1 MKRNCRVG
9 IIFLSLM
16 IVLSGCGIANDD
28 TNKKDQEYKLV
39 RGAVSL
45 NGEVVESLPAFVG
58 SSDVRLPF
66 MQIVQLL
73 GMTVESKE
81 DGLVYIT
88 NCDDPYVLTL
98 SPEIVL
104 VKQGDD
110 SNLMLP
116 PPGSSSYYCQYE
128 MDDVFVDDATLSSAL
143 FFMGVTIHYAIDYEI
158 PKIEIVRVSDPTA

>member
-1 MKRNCRVG
+1 MKGNCRIG

-16 IVLSGCGIANDD
+16 IVLSGCGIADHA
-28 TNKKDQEYKLV
+28 NKKDQEYKLV
-39 RGAVSL
+39 RGAVFL
-45 NGEVVESLPAFVG
+45 NGEVVEDLPAFVG

-88 NCDDPYVLTL
+88 NDDVLYILQT

-110 SNLMLP
+110 NNLMLP
-116 PPGSSSYYCQYE
+116 PPGTSSYYCQYE
-128 MDDVFVDDATLSSAL
+128 MDDVFVDYGTLWSAL
-143 FFMGVTIHYAIDYEI
+143 YFMDVAIHYATDYEI
-158 PKIEIVRVSDPTA
+158 PKIEIVRDSDPTA